1 MLPWRSLSARKSAA
15 TVDFAAW
22 SIPAGST
29 RFPEEAEDVA
39 GAAGAA
45 EEAEEEEEEEEEEEA
60 AAEPGWTH
68 MRKGRLMI
76 FSTWMR

>member
-29 RFPEEAEDVA
+29 RFPEEAEEVA

-45 EEAEEEEEEEEEEEA
+45 EEAEEEEEEEEEA
-60 AAEPGWTH
+60 AAERAWSH

-76 FSTWMR
+76 FSTGMR

>member
-29 RFPEEAEDVA
+29 RFPEEAEEVA

-45 EEAEEEEEEEEEEEA
+45 EEAEEEEEEA
-60 AAEPGWTH
+60 AAERAWSH

-76 FSTWMR
+76 FSTGMR